1 MRGKSLK
8 INSKRKRSRCQRKTL
23 SNLHGMA
30 QWNGHGHCVL
40 LDEATILDLVETTKS
55 SINPRQLPLF
65 SLGSYFKD
73 IFVGLSLMGKV

>member
-1 MRGKSLK
+1 M
-8 INSKRKRSRCQRKTL
+8 
-23 SNLHGMA
+23 GMVIV
-30 QWNGHGHCVL
+30 VL

>member
-1 MRGKSLK
+1 MAWPS
-8 INSKRKRSRCQRKTL
+8 
-23 SNLHGMA
+23 GM
-30 QWNGHGHCVL
+30 GMVIVVL